1 MNYIESNIDAKGT
14 PVRIY
19 YNDYG
24 KGKPVILIH
33 GWPLSNEMWEYQI
46 NELVNSGHRVIAY
59 DRRGFGK
66 SSKPWD
72 GYDYDTLTD
81 DLKALIEQLKLEDI
95 TLIGFSM
102 GGGEVVRYFS
112 KHAGKGVTKV
122 VLISSVTPF
131 RLKTENNPDGIP
143 QEKFDETIE
152 KIKQDRMGFLDE
164 FGNTFFGVSMFNTPL
179 SKPLLEYYRMLCSL
193 ASPRAT
199 IECARA
205 FASTDFRNE
214 MHSINV
220 PTLIIHG
227 AEDKT
232 VALALTSKESAKLI
246 PNNTLLIYEG
256 APHGLF
262 YTEREKLNTDLITFL
277 TSGIQGIERL
287 KEESSTENYNTIIN
301 Q

>member
-1 MNYIESNIDAKGT
+1 MNYIESNKDYHGKAI
-14 PVRIY
+14 RIY

-24 KGKPVILIH
+24 VGKPVILIH

-46 NELVNSGHRVIAY
+46 SDIVQSGHRVIAY

-72 GYDYDTLTD
+72 GYDYDILAD
-81 DLKALIEQLKLEDI
+81 DLKALIDQLNLDDI

-122 VLISSVTPF
+122 ILISSVTPF
-131 RLKTENNPDGIP
+131 MLKTESNADGVPKEIFADMT
-143 QEKFDETIE
+143 EKMKD
-152 KIKQDRMGFLDE
+152 DRIGFIDN
-164 FGNTFFGVSMFNTPL
+164 FGKTFFGISMLNKPLSTPL
-179 SKPLLEYYRMLCSL
+179 LAYYSMLCSL

-199 IECARA
+199 EECAKA
-205 FASTDFRNE
+205 FATTDFRDE
-214 MHSINV
+214 MHTINI

-227 AEDKT
+227 DEDKT
-232 VALALTSKESAKLI
+232 VPIKPTGMESTKLI
-246 PNNTLLIYEG
+246 PHNVMLIYHG

-262 YTEREKLNTDLITFL
+262 YTNKEKLNNDIVTFL
-277 TSGIQGIERL
+277 LKGIDGINR
-287 KEESSTENYNTIIN
+287 STEEFEKKITLIN
-301 Q
+301 